1 MMATATT
8 NRRLDVLTGLRELL
22 RRLES
27 RQVSVKQ
34 GNADVT
40 SQEIAALRQRD
51 RATRTHVVTPLWR
64 RVKLA
69 RNGRATLK
77 KRRTGR

>member
-8 NRRLDVLTGLRELL
+8 NRRLDVLKGLRQLL

-40 SQEIAALRQRD
+40 SQEIAALRSEIED
-51 RATRTHVVTPLWR
+51 LERTFSRLS
-64 RVKLA
+64 
-69 RNGRATLK
+69 GE
-77 KRRTGR
+77 G

>member
-8 NRRLDVLTGLRELL
+8 NRIVDVLTGLRQLL

-34 GNADVT
+34 GNTDVT
-40 SQEIAALRQRD
+40 SQEIAAATRD
-51 RATRTHVVTPLWR
+51 RATRTRVLPPLWR
-64 RVKLA
+64 RMKLA
-69 RNGRATLK
+69 RNGRATRK

>member
-8 NRRLDVLTGLRELL
+8 NRIVDVLTGLRQLL

-34 GNADVT
+34 GNTDVT
-40 SQEIAALRQRD
+40 SQEIAALRQEIEQLE
-51 RATRTHVVTPLWR
+51 RTFSRLS
-64 RVKLA
+64 
-69 RNGRATLK
+69 GE
-77 KRRTGR
+77 G

>member
-8 NRRLDVLTGLRELL
+8 NGIVDVLTGLRQLL

-34 GNADVT
+34 GNTDVT
-40 SQEIAALRQRD
+40 SQETAALRQEIEQLERMFS
-51 RATRTHVVTPLWR
+51 RLS
-64 RVKLA
+64 
-69 RNGRATLK
+69 GE
-77 KRRTGR
+77 G

>member
-8 NRRLDVLTGLRELL
+8 NRRLDVLKGLRQLL
-22 RRLES
+22 GRLES

-40 SQEIAALRQRD
+40 SQEIAALRSGIED
-51 RATRTHVVTPLWR
+51 LERTFSRLS
-64 RVKLA
+64 
-69 RNGRATLK
+69 GE
-77 KRRTGR
+77 G

>member
-8 NRRLDVLTGLRELL
+8 NRRRDVLTGLRQLL

-34 GNADVT
+34 GNTDVT
-40 SQEIAALRQRD
+40 SQEIAALRQEIEQLE
-51 RATRTHVVTPLWR
+51 RAFSRLS
-64 RVKLA
+64 
-69 RNGRATLK
+69 GE
-77 KRRTGR
+77 G

>member
-22 RRLES
+22 RRLEY

-40 SQEIAALRQRD
+40 SQEIAALRSEIENLE
-51 RATRTHVVTPLWR
+51 RTFSRLS
-64 RVKLA
+64 
-69 RNGRATLK
+69 GE
-77 KRRTGR
+77 G

>member
-1 MMATATT
+1 MMTTATT
-8 NRRLDVLTGLRELL
+8 NRRLDVLTGLRQLL

-40 SQEIAALRQRD
+40 SQEIAALRREIED
-51 RATRTHVVTPLWR
+51 VERTFSRLS
-64 RVKLA
+64 
-69 RNGRATLK
+69 GE
-77 KRRTGR
+77 G

>member
-1 MMATATT
+1 MTATATT
-8 NRRLDVLTGLRELL
+8 NRIVDVLTGLRQLL

-40 SQEIAALRQRD
+40 SQEIAALRSEIED
-51 RATRTHVVTPLWR
+51 LV
-64 RVKLA
+64 
-69 RNGRATLK
+69 
-77 KRRTGR
+77 

>member
-8 NRRLDVLTGLRELL
+8 NRIVDVLTGLRQLL

-34 GNADVT
+34 GNTNVT
-40 SQEIAALRQRD
+40 SQEIAALRQEIEQLE
-51 RATRTHVVTPLWR
+51 RAFSRLS
-64 RVKLA
+64 
-69 RNGRATLK
+69 GE
-77 KRRTGR
+77 G

>member
-8 NRRLDVLTGLRELL
+8 NRRRDVLTGLRQLL

-40 SQEIAALRQRD
+40 SQEIVALRSELED
-51 RATRTHVVTPLWR
+51 LERTFSRHS
-64 RVKLA
+64 
-69 RNGRATLK
+69 GE
-77 KRRTGR
+77 G

>member
-8 NRRLDVLTGLRELL
+8 NRRLDVLKGLRQLL

-34 GNADVT
+34 GNTDVT
-40 SQEIAALRQRD
+40 SQEIAALRSEIED
-51 RATRTHVVTPLWR
+51 LERTFSRLS
-64 RVKLA
+64 
-69 RNGRATLK
+69 GE
-77 KRRTGR
+77 G